1 MPIFKYRVRDKSGKS
16 IAGTI
21 DAPNV
26 QMAGDQLY
34 TLGYFPISIEEIGEA
49 ISLDLS
55 ALLTRF
61 QKVKLD
67 ELIVFSQ
74 QLSTLYKAGLP
85 LLSGLESITQQVK
98 NKKFKMTLEEVRKQ
112 VEGGSTL
119 HGAMSKY
126 PEVFS
131 TIYVNM
137 VRAGETSGM
146 LGEALDR
153 FITLSD
159 RELRTQQRVK
169 EATRYPKIVI
179 LSLTVAFAV
188 LLTFVI
194 PRFAQ
199 IFAQFK
205 TPLPL
210 PTRIM
215 IGINT
220 VFQNYWYLVLIVV
233 FGIPILLRRYLR
245 TESGRYF
252 WDRLK
257 LRIPV
262 FGPIFL
268 KIALSRFSYTFAML
282 NRSGIPILQTLEIT
296 STTINNINLSQS
308 IEEISRNVREG
319 RSLADAMRET
329 EKFTPLI
336 IQMVSVGES
345 SGTLE
350 SMLMRITEYYDIEVD
365 NLIKKMSTYIEPFL
379 TLFLGV
385 VVLFLA
391 LAVFLPWW
399 NMAKLFRG

>member
-1 MPIFKYRVRDKSGKS
+1 MPTFKYRVRDKSGKS

-85 LLSGLESITQQVK
+85 LLSGLEDITQQVK

-137 VRAGETSGM
+137 VRAGEASGM

-159 RELRTQQRVK
+159 REIRTQQRVK

-329 EKFTPLI
+329 KKFTPLI

>member
-1 MPIFKYRVRDKSGKS
+1 MATFKYRVRDKSGKS

-85 LLSGLESITQQVK
+85 LLSGLEDITQQVK
-98 NKKFKMTLEEVRKQ
+98 NKKFKQTLEEVRKQ

-119 HGAMSKY
+119 HGVMSKY

-268 KIALSRFSYTFAML
+268 KIALSRFAYTFAML

>member
-1 MPIFKYRVRDKSGKS
+1 MPTFKYRVRDKSGKS
-16 IAGTI
+16 IEGTI
-21 DAPNV
+21 DAPTL

-34 TLGYFPISIEEIGEA
+34 NLGYLPISIEEVEEA
-49 ISLDLS
+49 ISLTLSDLWR
-55 ALLTRF
+55 RF
-61 QKVKLD
+61 QKVKVE

-74 QLSTLYKAGLP
+74 QFSALYKAGLP
-85 LLSGLESITQQVK
+85 LLAGLESITQEVK
-98 NKKFKMTLEEVRKQ
+98 NKKFKQTLEEVRKQ
-112 VEGGSTL
+112 IEGGSTL
-119 HGAMSKY
+119 HVAMSKY

-159 RELRTQQRVK
+159 RELGTQQRVK

-199 IFAQFK
+199 VFAQFK

-215 IGINT
+215 IGINDI
-220 VFQNYWYLVLIVV
+220 FQTYWYLVLIAV
-233 FGIPILLRRYLR
+233 FGTPILLRRYLR
-245 TESGRYF
+245 TEKGRYF
-252 WDRLK
+252 WDKLK
-257 LRIPV
+257 LRFPV
-262 FGPIFL
+262 FGAIFL
-268 KIALSRFSYTFAML
+268 KSALSRFSYTFVML

-296 STTINNINLSQS
+296 STTVNSITLSQS
-308 IEEISRNVREG
+308 IDEISRNVREG
-319 RSLADAMRET
+319 RSLTDAMRET
-329 EKFTPLI
+329 GMFTPLV

-345 SGTLE
+345 SGTLDA
-350 SMLMRITEYYDIEVD
+350 MLMRITEYYDIEVE
-365 NLIKKMSTYIEPFL
+365 NSIKKMSTYIEPFL

-385 VVLFLA
+385 LVLFLA

-399 NMAKLFRG
+399 NMAKLFR

>member
-1 MPIFKYRVRDKSGKS
+1 MATFKYKVRDKSGKS

-34 TLGYFPISIEEIGEA
+34 TLGYLPISIEEIGEA

-85 LLSGLESITQQVK
+85 LLSGLESITQEVK

-112 VEGGSTL
+112 IEGGSTL

-131 TIYVNM
+131 TIYINM

-159 RELRTQQRVK
+159 RELGTQQRVK

-220 VFQNYWYLVLIVV
+220 VFQNYWYLVLGAI
-233 FGIPILLRRYLR
+233 FGIPILLKRYLR

-268 KIALSRFSYTFAML
+268 KIALSRFAYTFAML

-319 RSLADAMRET
+319 RSLANSMRET

-365 NLIKKMSTYIEPFL
+365 NSIKKMSTYIEPFL

>member
-1 MPIFKYRVRDKSGKS
+1 MATFKYKVRDKSGKS

-85 LLSGLESITQQVK
+85 LLSGLESITQEVK

-112 VEGGSTL
+112 IEGGSTL

-131 TIYVNM
+131 TIYINM

-159 RELRTQQRVK
+159 REIRTQQRVK

-220 VFQNYWYLVLIVV
+220 VFQNYWYLVLGAI
-233 FGIPILLRRYLR
+233 FGIPILLKRYLR

-268 KIALSRFSYTFAML
+268 KIALSRFAYTFAML

-319 RSLADAMRET
+319 RSLADSMRET